1 MATQT
6 QPKTVFIGGYSKSG
20 TTFLGRFLGLF
31 EGVYAKG
38 EEDYFRIFYND
49 MSRLCQEF
57 NGNIGLVNKEVYDGR
72 GTIPQMTVGSFRA
85 LNQKIFYHLYWG
97 GQAQPSDCRWAV
109 EKSPH
114 NIFWLEQIEN
124 IFPGSVKLAIIRDSK
139 PVFRSFM
146 RHMRDH
152 RDKQFEDPDYK
163 NRKGSMEQFIIR
175 WNRVAKC
182 IEAHRGKG
190 LITISYDAL
199 AANNSG
205 FVDFAQKA
213 IFKEN
218 IALSAP
224 LDSISKEAYL
234 KSLPKEARAKS
245 LVQVGPSGI
254 TLSEEEEALLED
266 KCKLPNVSFD
276 F

>member
-1 MATQT
+1 MTA

-31 EGVYAKG
+31 NGVYAKG
-38 EEDYFRIFYND
+38 EEDYFRIFYKD

-57 NGNIGLVNKEVYDGR
+57 NGNIGAVNTEVYDGR
-72 GTIPQMTVGSFRA
+72 GTIPQMTVASFRA

-97 GQAQPSDCRWAV
+97 GQAQPADCRWTV

-124 IFPGSVKLAIIRDSK
+124 IFPGSMKLAIIRDSK

-152 RDKQFEDPDYK
+152 RDARFDDPAYK
-163 NRKGSMEQFIIR
+163 NRIVSMEQFIVR

-182 IEAHRGKG
+182 IEEYRDRG

-199 AANNSG
+199 AADNAA
-205 FVDFAQKA
+205 FVDFAKHT
-213 IFKEN
+213 IFKED
-218 IALSAP
+218 IVLSAP
-224 LDSISKEAYL
+224 LESISKESYL

-245 LVQVGPSGI
+245 LVQIGPSSI
-254 TLSEEEEALLED
+254 TLSDDEESILEE
-266 KCKLPNVSFD
+266 KCKLPDVSFD